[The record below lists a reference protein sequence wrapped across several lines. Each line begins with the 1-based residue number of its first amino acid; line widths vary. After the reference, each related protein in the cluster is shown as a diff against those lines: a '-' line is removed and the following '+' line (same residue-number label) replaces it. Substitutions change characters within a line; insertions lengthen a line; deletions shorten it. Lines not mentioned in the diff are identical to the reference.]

1 LSTTFIFSKEF
12 PMNDVVTTSEVPLPD
27 RDNDLAR
34 LAACAN
40 EAHHKVAGAIQQAV
54 LHALQAGQA
63 LLEAKRLCKKGTWTG
78 WLKANFRASA
88 RTAQGYMRLAV
99 HWTQVGGD
107 PQSIADL
114 NYSKLTRLLTGLA
127 RADGRVNHPRSTAQ
141 KRLTALEV
149 TVPAV
154 DSDPSATAAAP
165 RTPVAQPPAPAAAN
179 DDPFGVVAVLLEHTV
194 AELRR
199 LVAGDPKQARYAR
212 HLMQPLERIR
222 VGLATRR
229 WFWDMIKR

>member
-1 LSTTFIFSKEF
+1 
-12 PMNDVVTTSEVPLPD
+12 MNDVVTTNEASLPD

-40 EAHHKVAGAIQQAV
+40 EAHDKVAGAIQQAV
-54 LHALQAGQA
+54 LHALEAGQA
-63 LLEAKRLCKKGTWTG
+63 LLAAKRLCPKGAWTA
-78 WLKANFRASA
+78 WLKDHFRASV

-99 HWTQVGGD
+99 HWNQVGGD

-114 NYSKLTRLLTGLA
+114 DFSTVTRLLTGLA
-127 RADGRVNHPRSTAQ
+127 RSDGRANHARATAQ
-141 KRLTALEV
+141 KRLTALEA

-154 DSDPSATAAAP
+154 DNDRSATSAAP
-165 RTPVAQPPAPAAAN
+165 HAPTVQPPPPAATSG
-179 DDPFGVVAVLLEHTV
+179 DPFGVVAELLEQTV

-199 LVAGDPKQARYAR
+199 LLAGDPEQARYAR

-222 VGLATRR
+222 CGLAKRR